1 MILPI
6 PETAHAAL
14 SVGCL
19 AFAAVS
25 FVAHPNTWGL
35 LGVGGLLRWSEPY
48 RTNPEKGMDAITWMG
63 ATAWKGGAAVGG
75 PAFGA
80 ATFVLFTGLSIVPA
94 RLTLGDCLTRCVAA
108 VYLRQRSKSFRRWVD
123 RVEGAHLL
131 TWVMRGGLLAAAAS
145 GGRRSGED
153 QVGNRADAAAMSPT
167 TAMACAAILAGILRV
182 AEGHGRDRGS
192 EDDEADETERTPVET
207 KPKPTPTPTPKP
219 TPTAKQIARRRSSS
233 TSPSSRRRAGP
244 PSAMTSPRVSIDGC
258 SKPRSVAVDRR
269 RR

>member
-1 MILPI
+1 MILPL

-63 ATAWKGGAAVGG
+63 ATAWKGGAALGG
-75 PAFGA
+75 PALGA
-80 ATFVLFTGLSIVPA
+80 AAFVLFTGLSIVPA

-108 VYLRQRSKSFRRWVD
+108 VYLRQRSKSFRQWVD

-131 TWVMRGGLLAAAAS
+131 TWVMRAGLLAAAAS
-145 GGRRSGED
+145 GGSGGGESGED
-153 QVGNRADAAAMSPT
+153 DDGNRTDAAAMSPT

-192 EDDEADETERTPVET
+192 EDDVTDETERTPVET
-207 KPKPTPTPTPKP
+207 KPKPIPKP
-219 TPTAKQIARRRSSS
+219 TSKPEARRRSSL
-233 TSPSSRRRAGP
+233 TSPPSRRRAGP
-244 PSAMTSPRVSIDGC
+244 PSTTTSPRVSIDGC
-258 SKPRSVAVDRR
+258 SKPRTVAVDRR

>member
-1 MILPI
+1 MILPL

-48 RTNPEKGMDAITWMG
+48 RTNPEKGMDAITWIG
-63 ATAWKGGAAVGG
+63 ATAWKGGAVLGG
-75 PAFGA
+75 PVAGA
-80 ATFVLFTGLSIVPA
+80 AAFVLFTGLSIVPA

-131 TWVMRGGLLAAAAS
+131 TWVLRGGLLAAAAF
-145 GGRRSGED
+145 GGGGIGGD
-153 QVGNRADAAAMSPT
+153 VVGNPKTAAMSPT
-167 TAMACAAILAGILRV
+167 TAMACAAILASVLRV
-182 AEGHGRDRGS
+182 AEGHGRDRRE
-192 EDDEADETERTPVET
+192 EDDRSDETERTSVE
-207 KPKPTPTPTPKP
+207 PTPKP
-219 TPTAKQIARRRSSS
+219 TPKLTPKPTPRRFARRRASS
-233 TSPSSRRRAGP
+233 TPPSSRRRAGP
-244 PSAMTSPRVSIDGC
+244 SSTTTSPRVSMDGC
-258 SKPRSVAVDRR
+258 SNPRAVAVERR